1 MSQDILKIRCPYCGA
16 VLSVKNQPGIE
27 TKSVTCPI
35 CKQKSPFKAFKA
47 VNVNADPGTDL
58 PNQGHGAGN
67 ATGGDATQIMQNGAQ
82 HSTAQSQGLLI
93 GSLIVVSTGQT
104 FNLRPGR
111 NVVGR
116 KAQASSANFQID
128 TAGGKRMSREHL
140 IVDVARVGDSF
151 MHTAKLY
158 KERVNDTFINDSRLC
173 YGDTIVLQRGDIIHL
188 PDADVK
194 FNISDSEGTDY

>member
-27 TKSVTCPI
+27 TKNVTCPI
-35 CKQKSPFKAFKA
+35 CKQKSPFTAFKA
-47 VNVNADPGTDL
+47 VNMNADPGTDL
-58 PNQGHGAGN
+58 PNKGHGGN
-67 ATGGDATQIMQNGAQ
+67 ATGSDATQLDPNGAQ
-82 HSTAQSQGLLI
+82 HTSSKAQGLMI
-93 GSLIVVSTGQT
+93 GSLIVVATGQT

-116 KAQASSANFQID
+116 KAQASSADFQID

-140 IVDVARVGDSF
+140 IVDVARVGNDF

-194 FNISDSEGTDY
+194 FDINDSEGTDY